1 MAHPPAD
8 HQRPVILCVGLAPQ
22 LSQDSPAQRDRIPQS
37 QMPHD
42 RWSIPAARAGRR
54 CDRRDRS
61 SPRWAAVAV
70 AFLAAAGRV
79 RPSRVVGGPDPNLA
93 VGAGGRTRPGM
104 RARRRPP
111 QTAAAGPRISAGL
124 GLVPSSTARRRRHA
138 WPAARLI
145 HHEPCGKY
153 SGSRRATACGSDG
166 LRFGLLLQGPPG
178 LQHRLV
184 RTRRK
189 PGR

>member
-104 RARRRPP
+104 RARAATAPDRRGWAPNLGR
-111 QTAAAGPRISAGL
+111 TGVGAELDRAAATARVASRAPNSSRTLREVLGESAGYR
-124 GLVPSSTARRRRHA
+124 VRVRRAALRA
-138 WPAARLI
+138 PAPGPAGPAAPL
-145 HHEPCGKY
+145 
-153 SGSRRATACGSDG
+153 S
-166 LRFGLLLQGPPG
+166 
-178 LQHRLV
+178 
-184 RTRRK
+184 
-189 PGR
+189 